1 MDFTEFIT
9 FCNNYDFGVAAFNT
23 YHVGNGVFCY
33 LMISQKGLAGQFYK
47 IECAL
52 CDLDNE
58 LGKLSKVI
66 ERRTSTF
73 LINR

>member
-1 MDFTEFIT
+1 MDFIKFIT

-23 YHVGNGVFCY
+23 YRVGNGIFCY

-47 IECAL
+47 IECLL

-58 LGKLSKVI
+58 LDKLSKVI
-66 ERRTSTF
+66 KRRTFTF
-73 LINR
+73 LIKR